1 MSLVNS
7 LSAMPAV
14 HLPGLRPAT
23 PTEGPPAPTSML
35 MPTAWSRL
43 STTSLMTSTDSVS
56 RAPTSPLLALLTS
69 PPPSSMESRPPP
81 LSSPVSRPPPPSS
94 RESRSLTPRR
104 SLPPRLLL
112 LRLTPPRRLPSL
124 PSLLRGRGVPP
135 RLLLPESPF
144 PTPTASSPLWPLPP
158 PSPLLLPPPPGRP
171 SSPPSSSTPAT
182 LSSTVWTKLCFE
194 QLYLHFPIHPASQ
207 TILVPDLL
215 TPFPLPSF
223 PKRWRQLYELKLSY
237 LNTSKELSV
246 LKYKREN

>member
-23 PTEGPPAPTSML
+23 PTEGPLAPTSML

-69 PPPSSMESRPPP
+69 PPPSSMESRPLP
-81 LSSPVSRPPPPSS
+81 LSSLVSRPPPPSS
-94 RESRSLTPRR
+94 RESRSLIPRR
-104 SLPPRLLL
+104 SLPPRLLSP
-112 LRLTPPRRLPSL
+112 RLTPPRRLPL
-124 PSLLRGRGVPP
+124 LPPLPLPTLPVPSL
-135 RLLLPESPF
+135 
-144 PTPTASSPLWPLPP
+144 
-158 PSPLLLPPPPGRP
+158 LLLPPPPGRP

-207 TILVPDLL
+207 TILVP
-215 TPFPLPSF
+215 
-223 PKRWRQLYELKLSY
+223 
-237 LNTSKELSV
+237 
-246 LKYKREN
+246 

>member
-43 STTSLMTSTDSVS
+43 STTSLTTSTDSVS
-56 RAPTSPLLALLTS
+56 RAPTSPS
-69 PPPSSMESRPPP
+69 PSSMESRPLP

-94 RESRSLTPRR
+94 RESRSLIPRR
-104 SLPPRLLL
+104 SLPPRLLSP
-112 LRLTPPRRLPSL
+112 RLTPPRRLPLL
-124 PSLLRGRGVPP
+124 PPLLRGRGVLP

-144 PTPTASSPLWPLPP
+144 PTPTASSPLWPPPPLPP
-158 PSPLLLPPPPGRP
+158 SLPTLPTPPLRSLPPLPLPTLPVPSPLLLPPPPGRP

-207 TILVPDLL
+207 TILVP
-215 TPFPLPSF
+215 
-223 PKRWRQLYELKLSY
+223 
-237 LNTSKELSV
+237 
-246 LKYKREN
+246 